1 MASHSLRLLT
11 YNVHRCQ
18 GIDRHISPYRIAEVI
33 VRTGAD
39 VVALQ
44 ELDVNR
50 ARSGRVN
57 QAELIA
63 ALLEMEFHF
72 HPAWR
77 MAEERFGD
85 AVLSR
90 LPLRLVHAAQ
100 LPGHPRGWRE
110 RRGALWVEVQVGPHR
125 VQVINTHLG
134 LVRHERQTQINALL
148 GPHWLG
154 NAHCRAP
161 VILCGDFNAL
171 PGSVVYQRC
180 RDRLRDVR
188 EALPPR
194 RPRRTYPT
202 RLPVATID
210 HVFVS
215 PEFQVRHV
223 EVVRTPLARMASDHY
238 PLLADLSLPG

>member
-1 MASHSLRLLT
+1 MAGQAIRLLT

-33 VRTGAD
+33 FHTGAD

-90 LPLRLVHAAQ
+90 LPLRLVQAAK

-110 RRGALWVEVQVGPHR
+110 RRGALWVEVQAGAQR
-125 VQVINTHLG
+125 IQVINTHLG

-154 NAHCRAP
+154 HSQCRGP

-171 PGSVVYQRC
+171 PGSAVYERC
-180 RDRLRDVR
+180 VEWLRDVR
-188 EALPPR
+188 TALPPR

-202 RLPVATID
+202 RLPVASID

-215 PEFQVRHV
+215 AEFHVRHV
-223 EVVRTPLARMASDHY
+223 EVVRTPLARVASDHY
-238 PLLADLSLPG
+238 PLLADLVLS